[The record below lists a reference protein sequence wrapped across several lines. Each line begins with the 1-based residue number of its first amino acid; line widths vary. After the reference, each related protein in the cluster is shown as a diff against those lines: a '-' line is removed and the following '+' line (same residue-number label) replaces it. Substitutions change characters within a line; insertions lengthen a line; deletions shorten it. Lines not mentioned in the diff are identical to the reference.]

1 MMKKI
6 IFLFFI
12 IFIAAC
18 KSTSPFATNPD
29 KNALNSGTIG
39 SVKATDN
46 PSTSHNPNI
55 TLPSKDSTII
65 KTDTSRK
72 QNQFEY

>member
-1 MMKKI
+1 MKKI
-6 IFLFFI
+6 ILQLFLLLV
-12 IFIAAC
+12 AAC
-18 KSTSPFATNPD
+18 KSTSPFAANPD
-29 KNALNSGTIG
+29 KNAFNSGTIG

-46 PSTSHNPNI
+46 ASGHANTPTPK
-55 TLPSKDSTII
+55 KDSTII

>member
-1 MMKKI
+1 MVKKI
-6 IFLFFI
+6 IFPFLLLLI
-12 IFIAAC
+12 VAC

-29 KNALNSGTIG
+29 KNAFNSGTIG

-46 PSTSHNPNI
+46 ASTNGNPNI
-55 TLPSKDSTII
+55 TLPVKDSII

-72 QNQFEY
+72 QNHFEH

>member
-1 MMKKI
+1 MKKI
-6 IFLFFI
+6 ILFFLLL
-12 IFIAAC
+12 IAAC

-29 KNALNSGTIG
+29 KNAFNSGTIG

-46 PSTSHNPNI
+46 AETNVNPNI
-55 TLPSKDSTII
+55 SLPVKDSTII
-65 KTDTSRK
+65 KADTSRR